1 MKAVIYA
8 RYSSDNQRE
17 ESIEGQIRECTAFAE
32 KNDITVL
39 KHYIDRAYSA
49 RTDHRPA
56 FQEMIKDSDKH
67 LFDMVIVWKL
77 DRFSRD
83 RYDSA
88 RYKVLLKKNN
98 VRVVSATEVIS
109 SGADGILLESV
120 LEGFAEYYSADLAE
134 KVTRGMTE
142 NALKRKFNGGS
153 MPIGYVI
160 DEEQHF
166 QIDPLTAPFVL
177 EAFKRYIEGETMM
190 ELIDFFKEK
199 GIKNKNGRDINYN
212 SIQRML
218 NNRRYIG
225 EYAFRDIVV
234 PDGIPAII
242 PKELFDRVQTKLAKN
257 KKSPAR
263 HKAEEDYLLTT
274 KLFCGCCGAYMCG
287 DSGKG
292 RSGEVHRYYKCV
304 SIKKRRAICN
314 KKSVRKDWIEDIVV
328 NATMKMLMSDTT
340 IDAIVSAL
348 MTLQDAENVNLPLY
362 EKQLKETNVAIN
374 NLLNAIQS
382 GILNRSTKERFDQ
395 LEATRDELE
404 NKIAVEKLAKPR
416 ITEEQLRFF
425 LDRFRKLD
433 VRQLSH
439 RRMLIDTFIN
449 AVFLYDDKLVLTYNF
464 REETE
469 TITFDDL
476 KNKLREGFSGSDMS
490 SVAAPKQGF
499 QFLLESFNFS
509 LYYKEKSTR
518 KFDNLFKQII
528 IVFSEIMPRI
538 MTRNYTCAPR
548 ISCTSKKANSNILSN
563 DLVRFLYSAPSLRQL
578 RFLRHWPRQR
588 AIHRVTRFPPDPSR
602 ECRDAPP
609 GWKRR
614 SACAFCRTDAVG

>member
-17 ESIEGQIRECTAFAE
+17 ESIEGQIHECTAFAE
-32 KNDITVL
+32 KNDIT
-39 KHYIDRAYSA
+39 
-49 RTDHRPA
+49 
-56 FQEMIKDSDKH
+56 
-67 LFDMVIVWKL
+67 
-77 DRFSRD
+77 
-83 RYDSA
+83 
-88 RYKVLLKKNN
+88 
-98 VRVVSATEVIS
+98 ATEVIS
-109 SGADGILLESV
+109 SGADGILLKSV

-134 KVTRGMTE
+134 KVTRGLTE
-142 NALKRKFNGGS
+142 NALKGKCNGGTR
-153 MPIGYVI
+153 PVGYVV
-160 DEEQHF
+160 DDKQHF
-166 QIDPLTAPFVL
+166 QIDPLTGPFVQ
-177 EAFKRYIEGETMM
+177 EAFKRYADGATMK
-190 ELIDFFKEK
+190 ELVEFFKGK
-199 GIKNKNGRDINYN
+199 GIKNSLGRDMNLN
-212 SIQRML
+212 SVQRML
-218 NNRRYIG
+218 SNRRYMG

-242 PKELFDRVQTKLAKN
+242 PKELFDRVQAKLTKN

-374 NLLNAIQS
+374 NLLNAIQA

-395 LEATRDELE
+395 LEAARDELE
-404 NKIAVEKLAKPR
+404 NKIAAEKLAKPR

-464 REETE
+464 REGTE

-476 KNKLREGFSGSDMS
+476 KNKLGEGFSGSDMS

-548 ISCTSKKANSNILSN
+548 ISCASKKANSNILSN
-563 DLVRFLYSAPSLRQL
+563 DLVRFLYSEPLRRQL
-578 RFLRHWPRQR
+578 RFLRH
-588 AIHRVTRFPPDPSR
+588 
-602 ECRDAPP
+602 
-609 GWKRR
+609 
-614 SACAFCRTDAVG
+614 

>member
-1 MKAVIYA
+1 MKAVIYS

-142 NALKRKFNGGS
+142 NALKCKFNGGS

-177 EAFKRYIEGETMM
+177 EAFKRYIEGATMK
-190 ELIDFFKEK
+190 ELIDFFNEK
-199 GIKNKNGRDINYN
+199 GIKNKSGGDINYN

-234 PDGIPAII
+234 PDGIPAIV
-242 PKELFDRVQTKLAKN
+242 PKELFDRVQAKLAKN

-287 DSGKG
+287 ESGKG

-304 SIKKRRAICN
+304 SIKKRRTICN

-374 NLLNAIQS
+374 NLLNAIQA

-404 NKIAVEKLAKPR
+404 NKIAAEKLAKPR

-439 RRMLIDTFIN
+439 RRMLIDTFVN

-464 REETE
+464 REGTE

-476 KNKLREGFSGSDMS
+476 KNKLGEGFSGSDMS

-499 QFLLESFNFS
+499 QLLPESFNFS
-509 LYYKEKSTR
+509 LHYKGKSTR

-538 MTRNYTCAPR
+538 MTRSYTLRASHFLH
-548 ISCTSKKANSNILSN
+548 IKKSELEH
-563 DLVRFLYSAPSLRQL
+563 SL
-578 RFLRHWPRQR
+578 
-588 AIHRVTRFPPDPSR
+588 
-602 ECRDAPP
+602 E
-609 GWKRR
+609 
-614 SACAFCRTDAVG
+614 

>member
-32 KNDITVL
+32 KNDLTIL

-142 NALKRKFNGGS
+142 NALKCKFNGGL

-177 EAFKRYIEGETMM
+177 EAFKRYIEGVTMK
-190 ELIDFFKEK
+190 ELIDFFNEK
-199 GIKNKNGRDINYN
+199 GIKNKSGGDINYN

-234 PDGIPAII
+234 HDGIPAIV
-242 PKELFDRVQTKLAKN
+242 PKELFDRVQAKLAKN

-287 DSGKG
+287 ESGKG

-304 SIKKRRAICN
+304 SIKKRRTICN

-374 NLLNAIQS
+374 NLLNAIQA

-404 NKIAVEKLAKPR
+404 NKIAAEKLAKPR

-439 RRMLIDTFIN
+439 RRMLIDTFVN

-464 REETE
+464 REGTE

-476 KNKLREGFSGSDMS
+476 KNKLGEGFSGSDMS
-490 SVAAPKQGF
+490 SVAAPKTPKNPRFRAQRLLTALHSGIGV
-499 QFLLESFNFS
+499 FLFWSVNGAGAPAHIF
-509 LYYKEKSTR
+509 KEPLAD
-518 KFDNLFKQII
+518 F
-528 IVFSEIMPRI
+528 
-538 MTRNYTCAPR
+538 
-548 ISCTSKKANSNILSN
+548 
-563 DLVRFLYSAPSLRQL
+563 
-578 RFLRHWPRQR
+578 
-588 AIHRVTRFPPDPSR
+588 
-602 ECRDAPP
+602 
-609 GWKRR
+609 
-614 SACAFCRTDAVG
+614 

>member
-142 NALKRKFNGGS
+142 NALKCKFNGGS

-177 EAFKRYIEGETMM
+177 EAFKRYIEGATMK
-190 ELIDFFKEK
+190 ELIDFFNEK
-199 GIKNKNGRDINYN
+199 GIKNKSGGDINYN

-234 PDGIPAII
+234 PDGIPAIV
-242 PKELFDRVQTKLAKN
+242 PKELFDRVQAKLAKN

-287 DSGKG
+287 ESGKG

-304 SIKKRRAICN
+304 SIKKRRTICN

-374 NLLNAIQS
+374 NLLNAIQA

-404 NKIAVEKLAKPR
+404 NKIAAEKLAKPR

-439 RRMLIDTFIN
+439 RRMLIDTFVN

-464 REETE
+464 REGTE

-476 KNKLREGFSGSDMS
+476 KNKLGEGFSGSDMS
-490 SVAAPKQGF
+490 SVAAPKTPKNPRFRAQRLLTALHSGIGV
-499 QFLLESFNFS
+499 FLFWSVNGAGAPAHIF
-509 LYYKEKSTR
+509 KELLAD
-518 KFDNLFKQII
+518 F
-528 IVFSEIMPRI
+528 
-538 MTRNYTCAPR
+538 
-548 ISCTSKKANSNILSN
+548 
-563 DLVRFLYSAPSLRQL
+563 
-578 RFLRHWPRQR
+578 
-588 AIHRVTRFPPDPSR
+588 
-602 ECRDAPP
+602 
-609 GWKRR
+609 
-614 SACAFCRTDAVG
+614 